1 MVTRGI
7 KRSYFDMLDA
17 FKVTTCKH
25 LLLKSTKL
33 HLRSVLKKIEFKF
46 ILDLYANTG
55 TISQHTLPSP
65 ILQLAKKKS
74 FGIEGLMKISRMSTS
89 AEHYVGRD
97 RVHVQL
103 GFRGLPPASEE
114 LPLAAARS

>member
-1 MVTRGI
+1 MVTRGS

-33 HLRSVLKKIEFKF
+33 HLRSLLKKSNLNLSSTYTPTPTLFLK
-46 ILDLYANTG
+46 ILCRLLFF
-55 TISQHTLPSP
+55 S
-65 ILQLAKKKS
+65 LQKKS

>member
-1 MVTRGI
+1 MVTRER

-25 LLLKSTKL
+25 LRLKPAKRLLSC
-33 HLRSVLKKIEFKF
+33 VLKKIEFKF
-46 ILDLYANTG
+46 ILHLYANTN

-65 ILQLAKKKS
+65 ILQLTKKS